1 MSWYAI
7 DAIDESLAVARS
19 FLFPVAY
26 GRWLRLAVIVFF
38 LGSVPSATVPTPP
51 RGSDLSVPIHP
62 GDFAVV
68 LGVIAVLLFAL
79 FVAFGL
85 IRAVMQFVL
94 VDAVRSGSIRLKQY
108 FRRWFGSGVR
118 LFLFEIGVV
127 LVAAVPVLV
136 ILLLAWTI
144 GIDGASA
151 STLALSGLILLPLLF
166 VLGLGVAVLLGF
178 TIEFVVPVMVLE
190 ECGVFEGWQRFW
202 PTLKGEWQQYAG
214 YVVIRFVLGL
224 VVGFAVF
231 LAVAILGAIVGFT
244 IAVPGLVAF
253 SFSPEIG
260 FVVFLLLGVV
270 GFLFLLV
277 FALVL
282 RIPVVVY
289 FRYYSLLVLRKTHA
303 AFDLI
308 PHFDPDADPES
319 DSTFTS

>member
-7 DAIDESLAVARS
+7 DAIDESLAIARS

-38 LGSVPSATVPTPP
+38 LGSVLSATVPTPP
-51 RGSDLSVPIHP
+51 RRSDLPVSVHP

-68 LGVIAVLLFAL
+68 LGVIAVLLLAL
-79 FVAFGL
+79 FVVFGL

-94 VDAVRSGSIRLKQY
+94 VDAVRSGSIRLRRY

-127 LVAAVPVLV
+127 LLATIPVLV
-136 ILLLAWTI
+136 IGLLVWTI
-144 GIDGASA
+144 GIKGASA

-190 ECGVFEGWQRFW
+190 ECGVLEGWQRFW
-202 PTLKGEWQQYAG
+202 PTLKGEWKQYAG

-224 VVGFAVF
+224 VVGFTVF
-231 LAVAILGAIVGFT
+231 LVVAILGAIVGFT

-253 SFSPEIG
+253 FPEIG
-260 FVVFLLLGVV
+260 FVVSLVFGLV

-277 FALVL
+277 LALVL

-289 FRYYSLLVLRKTHA
+289 FRHYSLLVLRKTHA
-303 AFDLI
+303 AFDLL

-319 DSTFTS
+319 DSAFT